1 MNNKNRDPWDMGVYR
16 TGSVEPPK
24 RGSGLVPFLLIAV
37 ILLAGISTLLGAMNI
52 RLSNKLNQK
61 QEGLMLMEDAS
72 EPTFRPAGSSKQPN
86 GDFSLNLQDTPVAD
100 NVPQSG
106 GLALQ
111 EIFSVNM
118 PSVVSISGAAGQTG
132 SGVIIGA
139 EGYIITNSHLVEGD
153 GLTVTLSDR
162 QVLAATVVGMDPVSD
177 LAVIHVDA
185 KDLTPAVFGNS
196 EGLRIGDAVCAIG
209 PQLGGTMTN
218 GIICA
223 IDTENARI
231 QTNASIHAGGPL
243 VNGFGQVVAIGG
255 QGHAIPSVTVKNVAD
270 QLIAQGYVAG
280 SPSLGLSGEAVT
292 ALIQNFYGLPAGIY
306 ITQVD
311 TGSDAAF
318 KGLTVGDILV
328 SINGTSIATAEDLIK
343 AVAAYKIGDPIEAV
357 IYRDG
362 TPYTVTLTVEEAKD

>member
-24 RGSGLVPFLLIAV
+24 QGSALVPFLLIAV
-37 ILLAGISTLLGAMNI
+37 IVLAGVSTVLGAMNI

-61 QEGLMLMEDAS
+61 QEGLMLMEDAT
-72 EPTFRPAGSSKQPN
+72 EATLRPTGNSKQPE
-86 GDFSLNLQDTPVAD
+86 GSFSLDLQDAPTAD

-106 GLALQ
+106 GLSLQ
-111 EIFSVNM
+111 EVFSSNI
-118 PSVVSISGAAGQTG
+118 PSVVCVSGAAGQTG

-139 EGYIITNSHLVEGD
+139 EGYIITNAHLVEGD

-162 QVLAATVVGMDPVSD
+162 QVMAATVVGMDSVSD

-185 KDLTPAVFGNS
+185 EDLTPAVFGNS

-209 PQLGGTMTN
+209 SELGGTMTD

-223 IDTENARI
+223 IDTENAQI
-231 QTNASIHAGGPL
+231 QTNASLHAGGPL
-243 VNGFGQVVAIGG
+243 VNGYGQVVAIGG
-255 QGHAIPSVTVKNVAD
+255 RGYAIPSVTVKNVAD

-292 ALIQNFYGLPAGIY
+292 ALIQNYYGLPAGIY

-311 TGSDAAF
+311 TGSDAAV

-328 SINGTSIATAEDLIK
+328 SVNGTSIATAEDLIK

-362 TPYTVTLTVEEAKD
+362 TPYTITLTVEEAKD